1 MRTRLTKALM
11 DGGSVLNLMYLD
23 TFEGLGLTCDQLQS
37 SPHPFYGVVLG
48 NQSVPLEQVTLPAT
62 FRDAS
67 NYCTKTLVFVEV
79 NFSEPYYVILG
90 QPSYVK
96 FLAIPSYAYLK
107 HKILGLTEVV
117 IVEAKA

>member
-1 MRTRLTKALM
+1 
-11 DGGSVLNLMYLD
+11 MYLN

-48 NQSVPLEQVTLPAT
+48 NQSVPLEWVTLPAT

-67 NYCTKTLVFVEV
+67 NYRTKMLVFVEV

-90 QPSYVK
+90 QPSYAK

-107 HKILGLTEVV
+107 HMILGLTEVV